1 MSTINKHVASAAS
14 SVIEG
19 VSSWKN
25 CSTNWHTRDYK
36 GHRQS
41 LCINYIQWTLDHKYL
56 KAPGLNLSEPFMCDS
71 TTLHN
76 HRCCFIYVVEYVL
89 VTYTAASTD
98 SYLQSVGLRLAVVL
112 QIERFVSG
120 LGISLCVCVCVCL
133 SLVGWEGGGR
143 GEEIV

>member
-1 MSTINKHVASAAS
+1 MEKLQ
-14 SVIEG
+14 
-19 VSSWKN
+19 
-25 CSTNWHTRDYK
+25 YK
-36 GHRQS
+36 LAHERLQGPSPKLVH
-41 LCINYIQWTLDHKYL
+41 YIQWTLDHKYL

-76 HRCCFIYVVEYVL
+76 NHCCFIYVVEYVL

-98 SYLQSVGLRLAVVL
+98 SDLQSVGLRLAVVL